1 MPSVQYETQQG
12 VVSVSIERGSDGRV
26 TATVGERTYQLSAER
41 TQSGRWVLDFDDR
54 TVQVATAADGSR
66 RYAQVVGGPVYAL
79 SIATPSARRRASAGA
94 EAGRLTAQMPG
105 QVVDVLVE
113 PGQTVTAGQPLI
125 VLEAMKME
133 IRVGAPSDGVV
144 REVLVKEGD
153 VVERDQQLIQIDA
166 PDS

>member
-26 TATVGERTYQLSAER
+26 TATVDGRTYRLTAER
-41 TQSGRWVLDFDDR
+41 TPSGRWALDFGDR
-54 TVQVATAADGSR
+54 SVQVATAADGTR

-79 SIATPSARRRASAGA
+79 SIATPAARRRASAGA
-94 EAGRLTAQMPG
+94 VAGRLTAQMPG

-113 PGQTVTAGQPLI
+113 AGQAVSAGQPLI

-133 IRVGAPSDGVV
+133 IRVGAPAGGIV
-144 REVLVKEGD
+144 REVLVNKGD
-153 VVERDQQLIQIDA
+153 VVERDQQLVQIETVSD
-166 PDS
+166 